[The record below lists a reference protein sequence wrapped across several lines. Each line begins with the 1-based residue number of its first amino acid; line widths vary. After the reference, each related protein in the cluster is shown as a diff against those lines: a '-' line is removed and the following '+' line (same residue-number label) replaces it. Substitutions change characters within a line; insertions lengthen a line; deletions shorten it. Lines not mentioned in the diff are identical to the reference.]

1 MEGDLL
7 TTSTSSTPLAEFLTF
22 SEVPEMAVRG
32 RAQQQRV
39 RCRALDRQD
48 LSTIIPNTPIP
59 AHALPV
65 RRTPPLTLAARLL
78 HTPAGPAPMEAAGG
92 AVGPRDFI
100 SLHEA
105 GRQVVGRASGEAGR
119 FFSWLGRFL

>member
-39 RCRALDRQD
+39 RCRALDRRD
-48 LSTIIPNTPIP
+48 PSTIIPNTPKP
-59 AHALPV
+59 AHALLELCAQPHHSRSLLV
-65 RRTPPLTLAARLL
+65 CCTRRQALHRWRRL
-78 HTPAGPAPMEAAGG
+78 E
-92 AVGPRDFI
+92 
-100 SLHEA
+100 E
-105 GRQVVGRASGEAGR
+105 Q
-119 FFSWLGRFL
+119 